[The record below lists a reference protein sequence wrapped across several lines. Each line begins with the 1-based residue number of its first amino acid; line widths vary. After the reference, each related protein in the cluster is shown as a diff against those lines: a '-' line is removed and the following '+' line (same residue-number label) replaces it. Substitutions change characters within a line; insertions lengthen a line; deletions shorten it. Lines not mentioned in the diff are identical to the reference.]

1 MSVRSAKSAITSLV
15 PKPVA
20 SGSGVTCSILL
31 AEPNIFL
38 SGFDSDSTALLRG
51 ILELRVSKNIKI
63 KAVQLMLLG
72 RARTEWLGEMKPGFY
87 EEKGLRTQ
95 VLTFFNAMNNGR
107 KSDYGNQCTYR
118 LKSTSPNGTN
128 LATRP
133 NPPKSLSPHYRSNM
147 AAKEMKRL
155 SPQSVQSRSF
165 NKDNLIATATQVNGY
180 KVFYPGT
187 YDSSFE
193 LPIDHHQLETTKL
206 QYGSVE
212 WELHATVDRAGV
224 FSPKLH
230 GKKEVSIVRV
240 PDQLSLEMTEPISFS
255 QQCQDQ
261 LHYNIIISGKSFPIG
276 SKIPIAFKLTP
287 LAKVQ
292 VHGLK
297 VFVTESIQYWTND
310 RRVTRKDPARKVLL
324 LNKTAGKALDP
335 SWASS
340 DLRAVRGGELTPE
353 QRREARETAARQR
366 TAEASRRHTAAQPLP
381 EPRDNLLGDL
391 DLGLE
396 NLWGPTEI
404 EADVQI
410 PTCEMMA
417 KNKDLRLHPNCSWKN
432 ANVHHCIKVIIQISR
447 LDPDAPTGTKR
458 RHFDIG
464 INLPVTVLN
473 CRATQANTNLP
484 AYSGEMCQSTTYQ
497 STCGCPDAFTIP
509 TETPHSSIGT
519 LAGVNLTCENLPSPP
534 RAAHLANGQQS
545 LRPSVETAGI
555 QDPRPIHLLRVP
567 IFNPPAFD
575 NNNAPP
581 PVPELV
587 DETPETGVMTPPP
600 HYDDVVGGPSV
611 DGLADYFARLADYG
625 FDGPDENW
633 LRLGR
638 DTPKDPQAN
647 RRVNDPQ

>member
-1 MSVRSAKSAITSLV
+1 
-15 PKPVA
+15 
-20 SGSGVTCSILL
+20 
-31 AEPNIFL
+31 
-38 SGFDSDSTALLRG
+38 
-51 ILELRVSKNIKI
+51 
-63 KAVQLMLLG
+63 
-72 RARTEWLGEMKPGFY
+72 
-87 EEKGLRTQ
+87 
-95 VLTFFNAMNNGR
+95 
-107 KSDYGNQCTYR
+107 
-118 LKSTSPNGTN
+118 
-128 LATRP
+128 
-133 NPPKSLSPHYRSNM
+133 
-147 AAKEMKRL
+147 
-155 SPQSVQSRSF
+155 
-165 NKDNLIATATQVNGY
+165 
-180 KVFYPGT
+180 
-187 YDSSFE
+187 
-193 LPIDHHQLETTKL
+193 
-206 QYGSVE
+206 
-212 WELHATVDRAGV
+212 
-224 FSPKLH
+224 
-230 GKKEVSIVRV
+230 
-240 PDQLSLEMTEPISFS
+240 MTEPISFS
-255 QQCQDQ
+255 RQYQDQ

-292 VHGLK
+292 VHGL
-297 VFVTESIQYWTND
+297 
-310 RRVTRKDPARKVLL
+310 RKDPVRKVLL

-447 LDPDAPTGTKR
+447 PDPDAPTGTKR

-464 INLPVTVLN
+464 INLPFTVLN

-519 LAGVNLTCENLPSPP
+519 LAGPTPLRRDSRRP
-534 RAAHLANGQQS
+534 
-545 LRPSVETAGI
+545 RPSTY
-555 QDPRPIHLLRVP
+555 PPIASPHLQPACLRQQQP
-567 IFNPPAFD
+567 
-575 NNNAPP
+575 PP

-638 DTPKDPQAN
+638 DTPEDPRAN
-647 RRVNDPQ
+647 RRVNVAHPITPGGRMPSKSLETSRLLI